1 MEINED
7 KRGDVVILS
16 LSGRLDVTT
25 AKTFHERIFSVIDS
39 GVQRLVVDFSQLE
52 YVSSSGLRVFYQV
65 SVKLKEKG
73 GRIVFCRLS
82 DPVKRVFDIVDMAA
96 DFPIFVTREEAIENL
111 S

>member
-82 DPVKRVFDIVDMAA
+82 DPVKRTFDIADMAA

>member
-1 MEINED
+1 
-7 KRGDVVILS
+7 
-16 LSGRLDVTT
+16 
-25 AKTFHERIFSVIDS
+25 
-39 GVQRLVVDFSQLE
+39 
-52 YVSSSGLRVFYQV
+52 VFYQV

-96 DFPIFVTREEAIENL
+96 DFAIFITKEEAIENL

>member
-16 LSGRLDVTT
+16 LSGRLDATT
-25 AKTFHERIFSVIDS
+25 AKTFQERILSVIDS
-39 GVQRLVVDFSQLE
+39 GAQRLVVDFSQLE
-52 YVSSSGLRVFYQV
+52 YISSSGVQVFYQV

-82 DPVKRVFDIVDMAA
+82 DPVKRVFDIVNMAV
-96 DFPIFVTREEAIENL
+96 DFPIFITREEAIANL
-111 S
+111 

>member
-16 LSGRLDVTT
+16 LSGRLDATT
-25 AKTFHERIFSVIDS
+25 AKTFQERILSVINS
-39 GVQRLVVDFSQLE
+39 GAQRLVVDFSQLE
-52 YVSSSGLRVFYQV
+52 YISSSGVQVFYQV

-82 DPVKRVFDIVDMAA
+82 DPVKRVFDIVDMAV
-96 DFPIFVTREEAIENL
+96 DFPIFITREEAIANL
-111 S
+111 